1 MFRALLAQRLR
12 SCGPAFGFLRAFSG
26 PTCSTLLYARL
37 RSSSDIV
44 IQSMP
49 AVGHSFS
56 PAVGAAMLAA
66 VAAMKARRPSTVIS
80 TSLVYWS
87 STSAKPRC
95 ATTSLTEHPNASPL
109 SELCKLFP
117 ILQGQLAGFTLFAL
131 AWDMP
136 LLRPDSAEGL
146 ERRMTIALR
155 NGRGRLPRDGHVRVG
170 SSGKISLRAYRVR
183 FIPANRSGSRHSGST
198 AQWHKRTHAPRQSC
212 TVRQCRQ
219 PASRCLLLS

>member
-1 MFRALLAQRLR
+1 MLRAQLAQRLR
-12 SCGPAFGFLRAFSG
+12 SCGPTFGFL
-26 PTCSTLLYARL
+26 ARVL
-37 RSSSDIV
+37 EAYVLDIVICERSSSDIV

-49 AVGHSFS
+49 AVGHSFA

-170 SSGKISLRAYRVR
+170 SSGKISLQAYRVR
-183 FIPANRSGSRHSGST
+183 FIPVNGSGSRHSGSA
-198 AQWHKRTHAPRQSC
+198 AQWHNRTYVP
-212 TVRQCRQ
+212 Q
-219 PASRCLLLS
+219 PKLHGEAMPAAS